1 MSDTVSHLFQVTVS
15 GPGGARWRVLVRA
28 VDAESAAG
36 AVGARGHT
44 VVGVRAAQMTAR
56 RRATPRPS
64 CLKCGYALLNLP
76 AGEAGEVMCPEC
88 GVINT
93 AELPASATVMDE
105 VRARRGN
112 RSRVFLLALLLLV
125 LAALTVV
132 AIGGVNFAAIKRW
145 LP

>member
-1 MSDTVSHLFQVTVS
+1 MPEIVSHLFQVTVS

-28 VDAESAAG
+28 VDAETAAG
-36 AVGARGHT
+36 SVRARGHE
-44 VVGVRAAQMTAR
+44 VVGVRAAQMAAR
-56 RRATPRPS
+56 RKASPRPS

-93 AELPASATVMDE
+93 PELPAHATVLDE
-105 VRARRGN
+105 IRARRGN
-112 RSRVFLLALLLLV
+112 RSRVFLIALLLLILGV
-125 LAALTVV
+125 LAVV
-132 AIGGVNFAAIKRW
+132 ALGGLSFARLKRW